1 MRRRPHPIEDP
12 GARVASQFDR
22 CAILLPAIALAVALA
37 ASAGCDDRD
46 KSSQLNTNPNT
57 NQNQNQDTKNVPAP
71 PRPATAEEMAVIAPL
86 TKGSSLAGW
95 EVVRVEGS
103 ERGALRVVCVQKRA
117 VVRLYIALAADDG
130 PAPPATAGKF
140 AIFYSLKD
148 ASAEDGERLATELA
162 AVIEKNKDA
171 PPPPGMTPFQP
182 RPSEPISL

>member
-1 MRRRPHPIEDP
+1 MRRRPPPIEDP
-12 GARVASQFDR
+12 GARVAGQFDR
-22 CAILLPAIALAVALA
+22 RAILLPAIALAFALA
-37 ASAGCDDRD
+37 AIAGCDDRD
-46 KSSQLNTNPNT
+46 KNAQLNINPNT
-57 NQNQNQDTKNVPAP
+57 KNAPAP
-71 PRPATAEEMAVIAPL
+71 PRAATAEEMAVIAPL

-103 ERGALRVVCVQKRA
+103 ERGAIRVVCVQKRA
-117 VVRLYIALAADDG
+117 IVRLYIALAADDG

-162 AVIEKNKDA
+162 AVIEKNKNA